1 MDRLYDYEKKKID
14 FSAGYIFKGKDYRC
28 SFVSFDS
35 QYPKAPKG
43 TEKVTLYNYMPKG
56 TPKGSCLILHGLGSS
71 NVKFILW
78 LGPHLAAAGINATVL
93 ILPGN
98 FTRVEDGSVSGSSF
112 LYPQVNHIT
121 PFWEQSL
128 IDVQTT
134 IDFLEQNNLWSPNN
148 CLMGYCLGG
157 MLGTAAAALD
167 PRINQK
173 IFMTASG
180 HYPMI
185 IHESKAAS
193 FARRLI
199 DKGVTCE
206 YGLHDKDYIY
216 NLYANEMP
224 KIKEMTLDELLTS
237 ESINPIF
244 KIEPMAFCHLIDPET
259 VSVIDALFDGTLP
272 IDSRKMFYKA
282 LSGCKKHIVPISH
295 VSWLPF
301 EFLLARY
308 ILHKLNIHDANATKS
323 LMTHEKYED
332 PLDLLSF
339 IGSASIGG
347 IKKIFK

>member
-1 MDRLYDYEKKKID
+1 MTKLFDYEKKKID
-14 FSAGYIFKGKDYRC
+14 FSSGYIFKGKDYRC

-35 QYPKAPKG
+35 QFERAPKG
-43 TEKVTLYNYMPKG
+43 TERVTLYNYIPKG
-56 TPKGSCLILHGLGSS
+56 TQKGSCLILHGLGSS

-98 FTRVEDGSVSGSSF
+98 FTRVENGSVSGSSF

-128 IDVQTT
+128 IDIQST
-134 IDFLEQNNLWSPNN
+134 IDFLEQNNMWMDNN

-157 MLGTAAAALD
+157 MLGTAAAAID
-167 PRINQK
+167 SRINQK

-185 IHESKAAS
+185 IHESKAAK
-193 FARRLI
+193 FAQRLVS
-199 DKGVTCE
+199 KGMKCE
-206 YGLHDKDYIY
+206 YGLHDKEYIY
-216 NLYANEMP
+216 NLYKTELP
-224 KIKEMTLDELLTS
+224 KIREMSLSELLTS

-244 KIEPMAFCHLIDPET
+244 KIEPLSYCHLLDKKT

-272 IDSRKMFYKA
+272 IDSRKQFYKE
-282 LSGCKKHIVPISH
+282 LDGSKKHIVPISH

-308 ILHKLNIHDANATKS
+308 ILHKLNVFDSQKS
-323 LMTHEKYED
+323 LISHEKYED
-332 PLDLLSF
+332 PLDLLMF
-339 IGSASIGG
+339 IGSASVDG
-347 IKKIFK
+347 IKKILK